1 MRGNQFQISGT
12 FTAKALPFK
21 NNNASCY
28 LACEYSRLSFAP
40 ATKCETRRKTS
51 SNERRLYSQA
61 TCYHHGGKLST
72 KKSHA

>member
-28 LACEYSRLSFAP
+28 LACEYSRLSFVP
-40 ATKCETRRKTS
+40 ATKS
-51 SNERRLYSQA
+51 SRFA
-61 TCYHHGGKLST
+61 LS
-72 KKSHA
+72 SGSE

>member
-28 LACEYSRLSFAP
+28 LAVVFLRVSHLVAG
-40 ATKCETRRKTS
+40 A
-51 SNERRLYSQA
+51 NDRRLYSQA